1 LDKSGENPFDIWGP
15 PLELDEFSVAPE
27 PENEDAEDATV
38 PSELT
43 GTRTGSADGN
53 AVKGA
58 SAKETPEP
66 DVLDR
71 LGDELDA
78 LESGTEPTVSSKAYK
93 GIQRALARRDA
104 EMAALRQQ
112 YEQSL
117 ARQAKYEED
126 LASINAAT
134 NLNWKVLNSNLE
146 DESRKEAELA
156 LLRQREQF
164 RNEQQARAQQ
174 RPQATAQ
181 PEPEAWEI
189 NLAAA
194 VEREAGL
201 FESGLQELAQL
212 AGVDPKSPA
221 LDYGQANETFNERV
235 KRFNTSLRTA
245 QKATEEAEV
254 QAVRGKTVAT
264 RGANGGETPVS
275 NSGLSDLQLGASQR
289 SAQFRQLI
297 GTG

>member
-1 LDKSGENPFDIWGP
+1 MDKSGENPFDIWGP

-27 PENEDAEDATV
+27 PENEDAEDATI
-38 PSELT
+38 PSEE
-43 GTRTGSADGN
+43 
-53 AVKGA
+53 A
-58 SAKETPEP
+58 SAKKDPEP

-71 LGDELDA
+71 LGEELDA

-104 EMAALRQQ
+104 EAANLRKQL
-112 YEQSL
+112 EESL

-126 LASINAAT
+126 LSSINAAT
-134 NLNWKVLNSNLE
+134 NLNWQVLNSNLE

-156 LLRQREQF
+156 LLRQREQY
-164 RNEQQARAQQ
+164 RIEQQARAQQ
-174 RPQATAQ
+174 RPQATPQQA
-181 PEPEAWEI
+181 EPEAWEI

-235 KRFNTSLRTA
+235 KRFNASLRTA
-245 QKATEEAEV
+245 KEATEEAEV

-264 RGANGGETPVS
+264 RGANGGDTPVA
-275 NSGLSDLQLGASQR
+275 NTGLSDLQLGASQR